1 MMPLIQLPKWSTS
14 FCIPLSD
21 VLEMKDVCMFMVLQ
35 RIFFQFSLMTD
46 LQCIVQFDYQQVVIR
61 KRGLD
66 PSKVLPKRVHE
77 GGL

>member
-1 MMPLIQLPKWSTS
+1 
-14 FCIPLSD
+14 
-21 VLEMKDVCMFMVLQ
+21 
-35 RIFFQFSLMTD
+35 MTD